1 MPAAV
6 TSRYQ
11 SRPARYVPAESGV
24 RVTSASMTGILQNI
38 SENGLLFTTSQGL
51 PKTGHTFVD
60 LQVETEQVSVQLPR
74 ATVVR
79 TLNGNSNSVA
89 CSFGE
94 SGSTVIDSLRP
105 VVEPPL
111 YIRGDLLR
119 NSTDGVAK
127 GLTHR
132 EFARFTRQRGPNILA
147 KCRDFFGYIDGL
159 QQAGAYQALYRVT
172 STTALDNRTSVYNP
186 FSGQEE
192 EFICFDSNS
201 YLGLHLHP
209 RVLEATRT
217 ALDSFG
223 YGSPSSQIL
232 SGTNRHL
239 RELEET
245 ISAFHKREA
254 TIVFSSGYAA
264 NVGTISALV
273 SKNDVVLADQ
283 FSHASL
289 HDGARWAVG
298 GKHQVFPHN
307 DAATLGEMMKSA
319 AREKR
324 GGTLIVSDGVFSM
337 HGGLVDL
344 PAIRLEAR
352 RNKATLMIDEA
363 HSTGVVGRTGRGI
376 EEHFGCEGSVDILM
390 GTLSKAP
397 GTTGG
402 YVCGTREL
410 ITYLRFFARSSMFST
425 ALPAALCAGA
435 TEAFRIM
442 MEDTEPLERL
452 RENCRM
458 FVSGLNQVGY
468 DVAPAESAIVT
479 ILIGDPN
486 LVVEFSRKLH
496 ERGIRCGAVAFPAVP
511 NGSELLRFAVNARHT
526 KADIDQC
533 IEALDSVGHGLGFL
547 G

>member
-1 MPAAV
+1 MPSVAA
-6 TSRYQ
+6 SRYQ
-11 SRPARYVPAESGV
+11 NRPARYVPAESDV
-24 RVTSASMTGILQNI
+24 RVTSASITGVLMNI

-51 PKTGHTFVD
+51 PTAGHTFAD
-60 LQVETEQVSVQLPR
+60 LQIETEQVSVPLPR

-79 TLNGNSNSVA
+79 TVNGNSNSVA

-94 SGSTVIDSLRP
+94 SGSTVIESLLP

-119 NSTDGVAK
+119 NSTGGVSK

-132 EFARFTRQRGPNILA
+132 EFARFTTRRGPNILA

-159 QQAGAYQALYRVT
+159 QQTGAYQALYRVT
-172 STTALDNRTSVYNP
+172 TTTALDNRTSVYNP
-186 FSGQEE
+186 LSGQEE

-217 ALDSFG
+217 ALDTFG

-319 AREKR
+319 AGEKR
-324 GGTLIVSDGVFSM
+324 GGTLVVSDGVFSM

-363 HSTGVVGRTGRGI
+363 HSTGVVGRTGRGV
-376 EEHFGCEGSVDILM
+376 EEHFGCEGSIDILM

-425 ALPAALCAGA
+425 ALPAAL
-435 TEAFRIM
+435 
-442 MEDTEPLERL
+442 
-452 RENCRM
+452 
-458 FVSGLNQVGY
+458 
-468 DVAPAESAIVT
+468 
-479 ILIGDPN
+479 
-486 LVVEFSRKLH
+486 
-496 ERGIRCGAVAFPAVP
+496 
-511 NGSELLRFAVNARHT
+511 
-526 KADIDQC
+526 
-533 IEALDSVGHGLGFL
+533 
-547 G
+547 

>member
-1 MPAAV
+1 MLAA

-11 SRPARYVPAESGV
+11 NRPARYVPAVSGV
-24 RVTSASMTGILQNI
+24 RVTSADMTGLLENI
-38 SENGLLFTTSQGL
+38 SENGVLFTTTHGL
-51 PKTGHTFVD
+51 PNTGHTFSD
-60 LQVETEQVSVQLPR
+60 LQIETEQVSVPLPQ

-79 TLNGNSNSVA
+79 TANGSENTVA
-89 CSFGE
+89 CSFRDPGTSALE
-94 SGSTVIDSLRP
+94 LLGP

-119 NSTDGVAK
+119 SSTEGVAK

-132 EFARFTRQRGPNILA
+132 QFARFAARRGRNILA
-147 KCRDFFGYIDGL
+147 RCRDFFEYIDGL
-159 QQAGAYQALYRVT
+159 QQAGAYQTLYRVT
-172 STTALDNRTSVYNP
+172 TTTSLDNRTSVYNP
-186 FSGQEE
+186 FSGKEE

-201 YLGLHLHP
+201 YLGLHVHP
-209 RVLEATRT
+209 RVLEATRS

-245 ISAFHKREA
+245 ISAFHKREE
-254 TIVFSSGYAA
+254 TIVFSSGYSA

-273 SKNDVVLADQ
+273 GKSDVVLADQ

-298 GKHQVFPHN
+298 GRHKVFPHN
-307 DAATLGEMMKSA
+307 DAATLGAMISEA
-319 AREKR
+319 QQETR
-324 GGTLIVSDGVFSM
+324 GGTLVVSDGVFSM

-352 RNKATLMIDEA
+352 RNKATLM
-363 HSTGVVGRTGRGI
+363 TGRGI
-376 EEHFGCEGSVDILM
+376 EERFGCEGSIDILM

-410 ITYLRFFARSSMFST
+410 ITYLRFFARSAMFST

-435 TEAFRIM
+435 TEAFKLM
-442 MEDTEPLERL
+442 MEDLEPLERL
-452 RENCRM
+452 RANCEA
-458 FVSGLNQVGY
+458 FVSGLNQIGY
-468 DVAPAESAIVT
+468 QVAPAESAIVT

-486 LVVEFSRKLH
+486 LVVEFSRKLY

-511 NGSELLRFAVNARHT
+511 SGGELLRLAMNARHT
-526 KADIDQC
+526 KDDIEQG
-533 IEALDSVGHGLGFL
+533 IEALDAVGRELGFL
-547 G
+547 D